1 MTRKELAEKLSK
13 EFGLTKKLSNEMVRF
28 LFYAMTEELLSG
40 GKVVIQ
46 SFGTFYWEL
55 TKEREILHPKT
66 REKIFIPQRYKLKF
80 EPAKNLKL
88 RPSQT

>member
-28 LFYAMTEELLSG
+28 LFNAMTEELLSG

-55 TKEREILHPKT
+55 TKEREILQSRSKDDDDIIAT
-66 REKIFIPQRYKLKF
+66 AMGFLK
-80 EPAKNLKL
+80 K
-88 RPSQT
+88 